1 MDGLRQAPRGANRF
15 ILRVAI
21 IAAIGRFL
29 FGCNTGVI
37 GGASLYDAVASFPGC
52 AGS

>member
-1 MDGLRQAPRGANRF
+1 LRQTPRGANRF

-21 IAAIGRFL
+21 SRFP

-37 GGASLYDAVASFPGC
+37 GGAPLYDPVASFTEC